1 MRCLKLNYLF
11 PIPAYEHVLMFAYNG
26 VDVAHTHYYNDT
38 RRSKPITI
46 DLKDVIVIYNPKHV
60 VRDISKYIEMH
71 IDLLS
76 ITQDSRANPTK

>member
-1 MRCLKLNYLF
+1 
-11 PIPAYEHVLMFAYNG
+11 MFAYNG